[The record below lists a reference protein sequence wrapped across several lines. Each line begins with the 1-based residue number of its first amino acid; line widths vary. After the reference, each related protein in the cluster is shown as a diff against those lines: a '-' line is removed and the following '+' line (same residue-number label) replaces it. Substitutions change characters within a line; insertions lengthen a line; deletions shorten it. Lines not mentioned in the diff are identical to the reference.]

1 MRFLIV
7 VSSLVFVVASN
18 AAQAQPGSCFW
29 AGQLF
34 TCNQPP
40 QVQADADVF
49 VAQAVT
55 GPASAFTPD
64 MSPDGLKEYSRGIH
78 DSMVK
83 KNPEHLTSEAVS
95 VTTEVITSGLHKVLK
110 TKVSAPSQMFMYQFA
125 GVSGPYTVVVGCIS
139 RSARSFETK
148 GTECE
153 QQAAQAF
160 GM

>member
-1 MRFLIV
+1 MRSMTLVSFLA
-7 VSSLVFVVASN
+7 SLACSN
-18 AAQAQPGSCFW
+18 ATQAQPGPCYW

-34 TCNQPP
+34 TCNQPT
-40 QVQADADVF
+40 QAQADGDVF

-55 GPASAFTPD
+55 GPASAFAPD
-64 MSPDGLKEYSRGIH
+64 VSPEGLKDYSRGVH

-95 VTTEVITSGLHKVLK
+95 VTTEAITVGSHKVLK
-110 TKVSAPSQMFMYQFA
+110 TRISAPSQMFMYQFA
-125 GVSGPYTVVVGCIS
+125 GVSGPYMVVVGCIS
-139 RSARSFETK
+139 RSARSFEIK

-153 QQAAQAF
+153 RQVAQAF

>member
-1 MRFLIV
+1 MRSATKLL
-7 VSSLVFVVASN
+7 SLALVAASN
-18 AAQAQPGSCFW
+18 AARAQPAPCFW

-40 QVQADADVF
+40 QAPADADVF

-55 GPASAFTPD
+55 GPASAFIPD
-64 MSPDGLKEYSRGIH
+64 MSPDGLRDYSRGVH

-83 KNPEHLTSEAVS
+83 KNFEHLTSEAVS
-95 VTTEVITSGLHKVLK
+95 VMTEVITFGTRKVLK
-110 TKVSAPSQMFMYQFA
+110 TRVSAPSQMFMYQFA
-125 GVSGPYTVVVGCIS
+125 GVFGPYMVVVGCIS
-139 RSARSFETK
+139 RSAHPFETR

-153 QQAAQAF
+153 RQAALAL